1 MSLTHPKQE
10 VSLRR
15 AAVSRGLFQYDGCW
29 QQAMASVTPFLR
41 NFEDEPAVQG
51 FLHTPANPSGD
62 AAVFAHGAGG
72 NSQSPLLVAIGEAL
86 ANRGVLVLRCD
97 LPFRQRRPKGP
108 PSGGAAVK
116 DREGLRRA
124 VAAVRELVK
133 GRVYLGGQSYGGRQ
147 ATLLAAQEPDLVDG
161 LLLTSY
167 PLHPPGKPE
176 RLRTD
181 HFPRLQVPVLFCHGS
196 KDPFGTL
203 DEVRQALKL
212 IPARTQ
218 LIEFEGGSH
227 GLASQRAKPQAYRE
241 VGEKVAEACAAFF
254 R

>member
-1 MSLTHPKQE
+1 
-10 VSLRR
+10 
-15 AAVSRGLFQYDGCW
+15 
-29 QQAMASVTPFLR
+29 MANVTPFLR
-41 NFEDEPAVQG
+41 NFEGEPAVRG
-51 FLHTPANPSGD
+51 FLHAPANTSGD
-62 AAVFAHGAGG
+62 AVVFAHGAAG
-72 NSQSPLLVAIGEAL
+72 NAQSPLLVAIGEAL
-86 ANRGVLVLRCD
+86 ANRGVVVLRCD

-124 VAAVRELVK
+124 VATVRGLVK

-147 ATLLAAQEPDLVDG
+147 ATLLAAEEPDLVDG

-196 KDPFGTL
+196 KDPFGTPP
-203 DEVRQALKL
+203 EVRQALAL

-218 LIEFEGGSH
+218 LVEFEGGGH
-227 GLASQRAKPQAYRE
+227 GLASQHAKPEAYQA
-241 VGEKVAEACAAFF
+241 VGKKVAVACAAFF